1 MKMKQPE
8 LKIYL
13 KNKIRPIVVIVNDR
27 KDFEAFIERVRN
39 ESIVIY
45 GPIAFSRDEFRYAVL
60 ED

>member
-27 KDFEAFIERVRN
+27 KDFEAFIAKVRN
-39 ESIVIY
+39 ESIIIY

>member
-13 KNKIRPIVVIVNDR
+13 KNKISPIVVIVNDR
-27 KDFEAFIERVRN
+27 KDFESFIEKIRN
-39 ESIVIY
+39 ESIIIY

>member
-27 KDFEAFIERVRN
+27 KDFESFIEKVRN
-39 ESIVIY
+39 ESIIIY

>member
-1 MKMKQPE
+1 MKMKQAE

-13 KNKIRPIVVIVNDR
+13 KNKVKPIVAIVNDR
-27 KDFEAFIERVRN
+27 RDFEAFIERVRN

>member
-27 KDFEAFIERVRN
+27 KDFEAFIEKVRN
-39 ESIVIY
+39 ESIIIY
-45 GPIAFSRDEFRYAVL
+45 GPIAFSRDEFRYAIL

>member
-39 ESIVIY
+39 ESIIIY
-45 GPIAFSRDEFRYAVL
+45 GPIAFSRDEFRYVVL

>member
-27 KDFEAFIERVRN
+27 KDFESFIERVRN
-39 ESIVIY
+39 ESIIIY

>member
-1 MKMKQPE
+1 MKVKQPE

-13 KNKIRPIVVIVNDR
+13 KNKVQPIVAIVNDR

>member
-27 KDFEAFIERVRN
+27 KDFEAFIEKVRN
-39 ESIVIY
+39 ELIIIY

>member
-39 ESIVIY
+39 ESIIIY

>member
-1 MKMKQPE
+1 MKMKQAE

-13 KNKIRPIVVIVNDR
+13 KNKAKPIVAIVNDR
-27 KDFEAFIERVRN
+27 RDFEAFIERVRN

>member
-13 KNKIRPIVVIVNDR
+13 KNKISPIVVIVNDR
-27 KDFEAFIERVRN
+27 KDFESFIEKVRN
-39 ESIVIY
+39 ESIIIY

>member
-27 KDFEAFIERVRN
+27 KDFEAFIEKVRN
-39 ESIVIY
+39 ESIIIY